1 MFLSKKNL
9 SHKGSNSTCYII
21 LGHEI
26 NQESFELS
34 FSGKSRCKVLANHL
48 RKSGNFKSLVI
59 FMGLGRL
66 QGECELSISECMFN
80 FFSEKYF
87 KPLKYII
94 EKKSKDTIG
103 DSIFSFELIKSLS
116 YVNKV
121 YVVTSDWHMKRT
133 KYIFRRVF
141 PNKYRLNFIQS
152 QELDLIEKNVKVEY
166 ENKEDKSI
174 KETAKFFRKFKEK
187 EQNIFVFLKN
197 NHKLYKS

>member
-1 MFLSKKNL
+1 
-9 SHKGSNSTCYII
+9 
-21 LGHEI
+21 
-26 NQESFELS
+26 
-34 FSGKSRCKVLANHL
+34 
-48 RKSGNFKSLVI
+48 
-59 FMGLGRL
+59 
-66 QGECELSISECMFN
+66 
-80 FFSEKYF
+80 
-87 KPLKYII
+87 
-94 EKKSKDTIG
+94 
-103 DSIFSFELIKSLS
+103 
-116 YVNKV
+116 
-121 YVVTSDWHMKRT
+121 MKRT